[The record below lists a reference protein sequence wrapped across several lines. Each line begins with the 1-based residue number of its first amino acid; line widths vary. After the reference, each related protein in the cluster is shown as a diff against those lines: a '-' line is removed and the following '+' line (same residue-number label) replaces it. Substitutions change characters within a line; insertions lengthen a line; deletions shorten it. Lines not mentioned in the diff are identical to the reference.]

1 MLFDKDKQELV
12 YATPSYTDTEISVLV
27 DLCKSKNWRLVLIC
41 PLCKEYPPQIDN
53 AFSVLGDDL
62 LIYEIAMGMR
72 VVLNSR
78 ARKYTQYHKNSKLYE
93 KN

>member
-1 MLFDKDKQELV
+1 MEFDKSKRELV
-12 YATPSYTDTEISVLV
+12 YPTPSYKDPEISKLV
-27 DLCKSKNWRLVLIC
+27 NICKEKDWRLVLIC
-41 PLCKEYPPQIDN
+41 PLCKEYPPEIDL
-53 AFSVLGDDL
+53 AFAILGNNL

-78 ARKYTQYHKNSKLYE
+78 ARKYTEYHKNSSLYE